1 MIEVILNDRLG
12 KKVRVKCNEDDTV
25 GDLKKLVLKPP
36 PPGKVVWAKLA
47 RYPWWPAEVLNMSD
61 PYIPDGEEPPRLGAV
76 PVRFFGTY
84 AFSWI
89 ESKRAIEPFDDE
101 HMEHAVNSRQPQFQ
115 RGVSEAKHFQLTG
128 ELPHGFTVALQQF
141 YEEQQKTKSNWLLQ
155 TSVAR
160 YNLLKAQ
167 QTHEQKRREQDYAR
181 QELSTYYA
189 QQKAIDTAS
198 TAAAKIEGRSRQR
211 EAQERQA
218 EAALLQSTQQALY
231 MHQLKRT
238 KAEEEERIAAVL
250 QQRMRESERSAKE
263 LQQLRNESAELRD
276 LQEKIKTAKVVM
288 GRAMQLQEHHMMQQ
302 REQEYNQALD
312 QSMDDQRLQALQATA
327 AAEAE
332 RKANSSKARVELEE
346 QMKERQVLQLQ
357 QQAEFARE
365 RAQVDAVVASIEEE
379 DRREAAAR
387 KAQQVA
393 TRDYVQSFVEE
404 QQRLKQQRQQQLD
417 AEDARIQDYLRE
429 RQAREDQEAARKAGK
444 KEVADRIYERLKG
457 QAQAEAATREEEDRL
472 VNLLRAE
479 EEAERARSEAEA
491 RRQKQERA
499 KLDMLA
505 ANERQMQLKAERTA
519 REKAEEDEFRR
530 QTMERFA
537 EQDRLEQMN
546 AQKRRLKVAQHARE
560 VERLIQEKRE
570 MYEAAMAA
578 EEEAQRREQAEQ
590 DRQAGL
596 NTSTDGMYTDK
607 LHYANYVPGETPLLQ
622 DTYPSPRQH

>member
-1 MIEVILNDRLG
+1 M
-12 KKVRVKCNEDDTV
+12 
-25 GDLKKLVLKPP
+25 
-36 PPGKVVWAKLA
+36 
-47 RYPWWPAEVLNMSD
+47 
-61 PYIPDGEEPPRLGAV
+61 
-76 PVRFFGTY
+76 
-84 AFSWI
+84 
-89 ESKRAIEPFDDE
+89 
-101 HMEHAVNSRQPQFQ
+101 
-115 RGVSEAKHFQLTG
+115 
-128 ELPHGFTVALQQF
+128 
-141 YEEQQKTKSNWLLQ
+141 

-167 QTHEQKRREQDYAR
+167 QNHEQKRREQDYAR

-218 EAALLQSTQQALY
+218 EAALLQSRQQALY

-250 QQRMRESERSAKE
+250 QQRIRESERSAKE

-276 LQEKIKTAKVVM
+276 LQDKIKTAKVVM

-327 AAEAE
+327 AAQAE

-357 QQAEFARE
+357 QQEEFARE
-365 RAQVDAVVASIEEE
+365 RAQVDAVVASIEAE

-387 KAQQVA
+387 KAQQMA

-404 QQRLKQQRQQQLD
+404 QQRLKQQRQQELD
-417 AEDARIQDYLRE
+417 AEDARIQEYLRE

-472 VNLLRAE
+472 INLLRAE
-479 EEAERARSEAEA
+479 EEAERARSEAEV

-596 NTSTDGMYTDK
+596 VRQERQRLLKEAAYLKDYLPKGVLHNLEELRLVNDAAAQQPNQSFADSGVSFGFGMQPHHTTGPVHGMQNTSADGMYTDK

-622 DTYPSPRQH
+622 DTYSSPRQH